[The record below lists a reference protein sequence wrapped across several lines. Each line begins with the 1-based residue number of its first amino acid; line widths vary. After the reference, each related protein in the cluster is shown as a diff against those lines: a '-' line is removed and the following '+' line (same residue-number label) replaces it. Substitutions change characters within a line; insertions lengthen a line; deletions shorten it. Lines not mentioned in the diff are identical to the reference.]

1 MNLHVKKEKKMEDIR
16 KIPLNLQ
23 LFADEEA
30 ETEVDQTNVDA
41 EKETEKT
48 FTQDEVNKIV
58 QDRLAKEKAKN
69 EKAQE
74 EAKKLAKMN
83 AEQKNQY
90 MVEQLQK
97 ELEEY
102 KTKEAKN
109 DMIKE
114 ANSMLKDNDITL
126 PDEVVAMLIGDNA
139 EDTKV
144 CVDSFSKAF
153 KTAVERAVNEK
164 LKGKTPKQKSVA
176 GLTREDILSVK
187 DRQERQRLI
196 KENEELFM

>member
-1 MNLHVKKEKKMEDIR
+1 MMRQKQKWI
-16 KIPLNLQ
+16 
-23 LFADEEA
+23 EA
-30 ETEVDQTNVDA
+30 NVDA
-41 EKETEKT
+41 EKENEKT

-114 ANSMLKDNDITL
+114 ANSMLKEADINL

-139 EDTKV
+139 EDTKI

-196 KENEELFM
+196 EENEELFM

>member
-1 MNLHVKKEKKMEDIR
+1 MEDIR

-23 LFADEEA
+23 LFADDEA
-30 ETEVDQTNVDA
+30 ETEVDQANVDA
-41 EKETEKT
+41 EKETEKM

-58 QDRLAKEKAKN
+58 QDRVAKEKAKN

-102 KTKEAKN
+102 KNKEAKN

-114 ANSMLKDNDITL
+114 ANSMLKEADINL

-139 EDTKV
+139 EDTKI

-196 KENEELFM
+196 EENEELFM

>member
-1 MNLHVKKEKKMEDIR
+1 MEDIR

-23 LFADEEA
+23 LFADDEA
-30 ETEVDQTNVDA
+30 ETEVDQANVDA

-102 KTKEAKN
+102 KNKEAKN

-196 KENEELFM
+196 EENEELFI

>member
-1 MNLHVKKEKKMEDIR
+1 MEDIR

-23 LFADEEA
+23 LFADDEA
-30 ETEVDQTNVDA
+30 ETEVDQANVDA
-41 EKETEKT
+41 EKENEKT

-114 ANSMLKDNDITL
+114 ANSMLKEADINL
-126 PDEVVAMLIGDNA
+126 R
-139 EDTKV
+139 
-144 CVDSFSKAF
+144 S
-153 KTAVERAVNEK
+153 R
-164 LKGKTPKQKSVA
+164 
-176 GLTREDILSVK
+176 
-187 DRQERQRLI
+187 
-196 KENEELFM
+196 ENERITICFKQGEEEMAFIKPGK

>member
-1 MNLHVKKEKKMEDIR
+1 MEDIR

-23 LFADEEA
+23 LFADDEA
-30 ETEVDQTNVDA
+30 ETEVDQANVDA

-102 KTKEAKN
+102 KNKEAKN

-126 PDEVVAMLIGDNA
+126 PDEVVAMLIGDSA

-196 KENEELFM
+196 EENEELFM

>member
-1 MNLHVKKEKKMEDIR
+1 MEDIR

-30 ETEVDQTNVDA
+30 ETEVDQANVDA

-139 EDTKV
+139 DDTKI

-196 KENEELFM
+196 EENEELFM

>member
-1 MNLHVKKEKKMEDIR
+1 MEDIR

-30 ETEVDQTNVDA
+30 ETEVDQANVDA

-102 KTKEAKN
+102 KNKEAKN

-139 EDTKV
+139 EDTKI

-176 GLTREDILSVK
+176 GLTRKDILSVK

-196 KENEELFM
+196 EENEELFM

>member
-1 MNLHVKKEKKMEDIR
+1 MEDIR

-30 ETEVDQTNVDA
+30 ETEVDQANVDA

-102 KTKEAKN
+102 KNKEAKN

>member
-1 MNLHVKKEKKMEDIR
+1 MEDIR

-23 LFADEEA
+23 LFADEEV
-30 ETEVDQTNVDA
+30 ETEVDQANVDA

-114 ANSMLKDNDITL
+114 ANSMLKEADINL

-139 EDTKV
+139 EDTKI

-196 KENEELFM
+196 EENEELFM

>member
-1 MNLHVKKEKKMEDIR
+1 MEDIR

-23 LFADEEA
+23 LFADDEA
-30 ETEVDQTNVDA
+30 ETEVDQANVDF

-102 KTKEAKN
+102 KNKEAKN

-196 KENEELFM
+196 EENEELFM

>member
-1 MNLHVKKEKKMEDIR
+1 MEDIR

-23 LFADEEA
+23 LFADDEA
-30 ETEVDQTNVDA
+30 ETEVDQANVDA

-102 KTKEAKN
+102 KNKEAKN

-144 CVDSFSKAF
+144 CVDSFSKSF

-196 KENEELFM
+196 EENEELFM

>member
-1 MNLHVKKEKKMEDIR
+1 MEDIR

-23 LFADEEA
+23 LFADDEA
-30 ETEVDQTNVDA
+30 ETEVDQANVDA

-102 KTKEAKN
+102 KNKEAKN

-176 GLTREDILSVK
+176 GLTRKDILSVK

-196 KENEELFM
+196 EENEELFM

>member
-1 MNLHVKKEKKMEDIR
+1 MEDIR

-23 LFADEEA
+23 LFAEDEA
-30 ETEVDQTNVDA
+30 ETEVDQANVDA

-102 KTKEAKN
+102 KNKEAKN

-196 KENEELFM
+196 EENEELFM

>member
-1 MNLHVKKEKKMEDIR
+1 MEDIR

-23 LFADEEA
+23 LFADDEA
-30 ETEVDQTNVDA
+30 ETEVDQANVDA

-102 KTKEAKN
+102 KNKEAKN

-114 ANSMLKDNDITL
+114 ANSMLKEADINL

-176 GLTREDILSVK
+176 GLTRKDILSVK

-196 KENEELFM
+196 EENEELFM

>member
-1 MNLHVKKEKKMEDIR
+1 MEDIR

-23 LFADEEA
+23 LFADDEA
-30 ETEVDQTNVDA
+30 ETEVDQANVDA

-83 AEQKNQY
+83 AEQKQQY

-102 KTKEAKN
+102 KNKEAKN

-144 CVDSFSKAF
+144 CVDSFSKSF

>member
-1 MNLHVKKEKKMEDIR
+1 MEDIR

-23 LFADEEA
+23 LFADDEA
-30 ETEVDQTNVDA
+30 ETELDQSNVDS

-196 KENEELFM
+196 EENEELFM

>member
-187 DRQERQRLI
+187 DRQERQCLI

>member
-1 MNLHVKKEKKMEDIR
+1 MEDIR

-30 ETEVDQTNVDA
+30 ETEVDQANVDA

-114 ANSMLKDNDITL
+114 ANSMLKEADINL

-153 KTAVERAVNEK
+153 KTAVEMAVNEK

-196 KENEELFM
+196 EENEELFM

>member
-1 MNLHVKKEKKMEDIR
+1 MEDIR

-30 ETEVDQTNVDA
+30 ETEVDQANVDA

-114 ANSMLKDNDITL
+114 ANSMLKEAGINL

-139 EDTKV
+139 EDTKM

-196 KENEELFM
+196 EENEELFM

>member
-1 MNLHVKKEKKMEDIR
+1 MEDIR

-30 ETEVDQTNVDA
+30 ETEVDQANVDA

-74 EAKKLAKMN
+74 EAKKFAKMN

-102 KTKEAKN
+102 KNKEAKN

-139 EDTKV
+139 EDTKI

-196 KENEELFM
+196 EENEELFM

>member
-1 MNLHVKKEKKMEDIR
+1 MEDIR

-30 ETEVDQTNVDA
+30 ETEVDQANVDA

-102 KTKEAKN
+102 KNKEAKN

-114 ANSMLKDNDITL
+114 ANSMLKEADINL

-196 KENEELFM
+196 EENEELFM

>member
-1 MNLHVKKEKKMEDIR
+1 MEDIR

-23 LFADEEA
+23 LFADDEA
-30 ETEVDQTNVDA
+30 ETEVDQANVDA

-83 AEQKNQY
+83 AEQKNHY

-126 PDEVVAMLIGDNA
+126 PDEIVAMLIGDNA

-176 GLTREDILSVK
+176 GITREDILSVK

-196 KENEELFM
+196 EENEELFM

>member
-1 MNLHVKKEKKMEDIR
+1 MEDIR

-23 LFADEEA
+23 LFADDEA
-30 ETEVDQTNVDA
+30 ETEVDQANVDS

-102 KTKEAKN
+102 KNKEAKN

-196 KENEELFM
+196 EENEELFM

>member
-1 MNLHVKKEKKMEDIR
+1 MEDIR

-30 ETEVDQTNVDA
+30 ETEVDQANVDA

-114 ANSMLKDNDITL
+114 ANSMLKEADINL

-176 GLTREDILSVK
+176 GITREDILSVK

-196 KENEELFM
+196 EENEELFM

>member
-1 MNLHVKKEKKMEDIR
+1 MEDIR

-30 ETEVDQTNVDA
+30 ETEVDQANVDS

-114 ANSMLKDNDITL
+114 ANSMLKEADINL

-139 EDTKV
+139 EDTKI

>member
-1 MNLHVKKEKKMEDIR
+1 MEDIR

-23 LFADEEA
+23 LFADDKA
-30 ETEVDQTNVDA
+30 ETEVDQANVDA

-102 KTKEAKN
+102 KNKEAKN

-196 KENEELFM
+196 EENEELFM

>member
-1 MNLHVKKEKKMEDIR
+1 MEDIR

-23 LFADEEA
+23 LFADDEA
-30 ETEVDQTNVDA
+30 ETEVDQANVDA

-83 AEQKNQY
+83 AEQKQQY

-102 KTKEAKN
+102 KNKEAKN

-196 KENEELFM
+196 EENEELFM

>member
-23 LFADEEA
+23 LFADDEA
-30 ETEVDQTNVDA
+30 ETEVDQANVDA

-102 KTKEAKN
+102 KNKEAKN

-196 KENEELFM
+196 EENEELFM

>member
-1 MNLHVKKEKKMEDIR
+1 MEDIR

-23 LFADEEA
+23 LFADDEA
-30 ETEVDQTNVDA
+30 ETEVDQANVDA

-102 KTKEAKN
+102 KNKEAKN

-144 CVDSFSKAF
+144 CVDSFSKSF

>member
-1 MNLHVKKEKKMEDIR
+1 MEDIR

-23 LFADEEA
+23 LFADDEA
-30 ETEVDQTNVDA
+30 ETEVDQANVDS

-114 ANSMLKDNDITL
+114 ANSMLKEADINL

-139 EDTKV
+139 EDTKI

-176 GLTREDILSVK
+176 GLTRKDILSVK

-196 KENEELFM
+196 EENEELFM

>member
-1 MNLHVKKEKKMEDIR
+1 MEDIR

-23 LFADEEA
+23 LFADDEA
-30 ETEVDQTNVDA
+30 ETEVDQANVDS

-114 ANSMLKDNDITL
+114 ANSMLKEADINL

-139 EDTKV
+139 DDTKI

-196 KENEELFM
+196 EENEELFM

>member
-1 MNLHVKKEKKMEDIR
+1 MEDIR

-23 LFADEEA
+23 LFAED
-30 ETEVDQTNVDA
+30 ETEEKTEQTNVDA
-41 EKETEKT
+41 EKETERT

-114 ANSMLKDNDITL
+114 ANSMLKEADINL

-139 EDTKV
+139 KDTKV

-196 KENEELFM
+196 EENEELFM

>member
-1 MNLHVKKEKKMEDIR
+1 MEDIR

-30 ETEVDQTNVDA
+30 ETEVDQANVDA

-102 KTKEAKN
+102 KNKEAKN

-196 KENEELFM
+196 EENEELFM

>member
-1 MNLHVKKEKKMEDIR
+1 MEDIR

-114 ANSMLKDNDITL
+114 ANSMLKEADINL

-176 GLTREDILSVK
+176 GLTRKDILSVK

>member
-1 MNLHVKKEKKMEDIR
+1 MEDIR

-30 ETEVDQTNVDA
+30 ETEVDQANVDA

-102 KTKEAKN
+102 KNKEAKN

-176 GLTREDILSVK
+176 GITREDILSVK

-196 KENEELFM
+196 EENEELFM

>member
-1 MNLHVKKEKKMEDIR
+1 MEDIR

-23 LFADEEA
+23 LFADDEA
-30 ETEVDQTNVDA
+30 ETEVDQANVDA

-102 KTKEAKN
+102 KNKEAKN

-139 EDTKV
+139 EDTKI

-196 KENEELFM
+196 EENEELFM

>member
-1 MNLHVKKEKKMEDIR
+1 MEDIR

-23 LFADEEA
+23 LFADDEA
-30 ETEVDQTNVDA
+30 ETEVDQANVDA

-90 MVEQLQK
+90 MMEQLQK

-102 KTKEAKN
+102 KNKEAKN

-114 ANSMLKDNDITL
+114 ANSMLKDNDINL

-139 EDTKV
+139 EDTKM

-196 KENEELFM
+196 EENEELFM

>member
-1 MNLHVKKEKKMEDIR
+1 MEDIR

-30 ETEVDQTNVDA
+30 ETEVDQANVDA

-97 ELEEY
+97 ELEGY

-139 EDTKV
+139 EDTKN

-196 KENEELFM
+196 EENEELFM

>member
-1 MNLHVKKEKKMEDIR
+1 MEDIR

-23 LFADEEA
+23 LFADDEA
-30 ETEVDQTNVDA
+30 ETEVDQANVDA

-102 KTKEAKN
+102 KNKEAKN

-196 KENEELFM
+196 EENEELFM

>member
-1 MNLHVKKEKKMEDIR
+1 MEDIR

-23 LFADEEA
+23 LFADDEA
-30 ETEVDQTNVDA
+30 ETEVDQANVDA

-90 MVEQLQK
+90 MVEQLKK